1 MQFGKGLL
9 NNRQEAD
16 QIYLYDSDS
25 FEKSMAPELNGSY
38 SEHSSNQNELQSR
51 QMTRSIAQIM
61 GLSSTKTRAFSV
73 GFNILLNNDSTIS

>member
-1 MQFGKGLL
+1 MQFDKGLL

-38 SEHSSNQNELQSR
+38 SEHSSNQNELRITS
-51 QMTRSIAQIM
+51 
-61 GLSSTKTRAFSV
+61 
-73 GFNILLNNDSTIS
+73 NDEIHCSNSGIEFDEDASL